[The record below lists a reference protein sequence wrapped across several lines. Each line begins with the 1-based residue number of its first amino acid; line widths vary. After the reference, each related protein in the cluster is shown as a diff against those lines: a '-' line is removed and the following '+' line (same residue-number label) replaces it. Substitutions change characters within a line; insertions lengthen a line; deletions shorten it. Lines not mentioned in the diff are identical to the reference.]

1 MGKSTISLAIF
12 NSYVSHN
19 QRVATITS
27 RLVFFSS
34 AHFVHNRP
42 RSKLLAHFY
51 PQPWRAQSGQMWP
64 EWDTHGVPE
73 ILGKTSWTC
82 PGNHYFIDI
91 YWDNSWRFGKQ
102 LGDFWWIFMEFHD
115 FFCKTA
121 QDCSMQP
128 GKTFLDVPRW
138 EFFRPPRGAGVCHS
152 FDCSFWDS
160 SRTIKA
166 T

>member
-1 MGKSTISLAIF
+1 MGKSTISMAIF
-12 NSYVSHN
+12 NSFLLVY

-27 RLVFFSS
+27 RFVFFFDRHMSFTS
-34 AHFVHNRP
+34 EVQAVGA
-42 RSKLLAHFY
+42 LLPTA
-51 PQPWRAQSGQMWP
+51 ATSP
-64 EWDTHGVPE
+64 EWPDVARVGSTGYRKSWEKHLGIVRE
-73 ILGKTSWTC
+73 ITISDDISWDKNLEIWETT
-82 PGNHYFIDI
+82 
-91 YWDNSWRFGKQ
+91 WRFLVNFQ
-102 LGDFWWIFMEFHD
+102 FHE

-121 QDCSMQP
+121 QDCGMQP

>member
-1 MGKSTISLAIF
+1 MGKSTISMAIF
-12 NSYVSHN
+12 NSFLLVY

-27 RLVFFSS
+27 RFVFFLIGTCRSQ
-34 AHFVHNRP
+34 A

-51 PQPWRAQSGQMWP
+51 PQPRRAQSGQMWP
-64 EWDTHGVPE
+64 EWDPRGTGN
-73 ILGKTSWTC
+73 LGKNILELSGKSLFQMIFSWDKNLEIWETT
-82 PGNHYFIDI
+82 
-91 YWDNSWRFGKQ
+91 WRFLVNFQ
-102 LGDFWWIFMEFHD
+102 FHD

-121 QDCSMQP
+121 QDCGMQP
-128 GKTFLDVPRW
+128 GKAFLDVPRW